1 MKSCKPLLLAAAAA
15 LAALAGCASDPYY
28 DSGYY
33 RGYSTYQSPTQY
45 YGPTSGTTYYMPPRT
60 GYIYRESDPY
70 NWRYRR
76 VG

>member
-1 MKSCKPLLLAAAAA
+1 MKSRKPLLLAAAVA
-15 LAALAGCASDPYY
+15 LASLAGCASDPYY

-33 RGYSTYQSPTQY
+33 RTYSTYEYPTYY
-45 YGPTSGTTYYMPPRT
+45 YGPTNGPTYYVPPRSY
-60 GYIYRESDPY
+60 YIYRETDP